1 MRPLRA
7 DRADR
12 SERVDRSDR
21 SDRVDRSDRAGSE
34 RPHSRKHRRASK
46 EDGGAEREAEPP
58 SLASLRHEIE
68 ANRSEL
74 LAMALQ
80 QNGCR

>member
-1 MRPLRA
+1 MDRRDRLDRP
-7 DRADR
+7 
-12 SERVDRSDR
+12 DRSDR
-21 SDRVDRSDRAGSE
+21 SDRSGSE
-34 RPHSRKHRRASK
+34 RPHSRKHRKASK

-68 ANRSEL
+68 ANRGEL
-74 LAMALQ
+74 LTMALQ

>member
-1 MRPLRA
+1 MPILPPPPNIFATFFQENSTSPFEVLKTR
-7 DRADR
+7 
-12 SERVDRSDR
+12 
-21 SDRVDRSDRAGSE
+21 
-34 RPHSRKHRRASK
+34 HSRKHRRASK